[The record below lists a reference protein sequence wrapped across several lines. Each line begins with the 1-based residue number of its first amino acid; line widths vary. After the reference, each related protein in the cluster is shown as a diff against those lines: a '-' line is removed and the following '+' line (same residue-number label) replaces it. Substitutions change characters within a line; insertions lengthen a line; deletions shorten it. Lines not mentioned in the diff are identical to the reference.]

1 MGMAF
6 EEELPGTTTFY
17 LLIFGI
23 SAIFPTCIVLAVQG
37 IYGTSLDLLGGLF
50 CGSWFFIY
58 IIIVCAVIFNE
69 SVWDRWYKF
78 YNKEED

>member
-1 MGMAF
+1 MGMPF
-6 EEELPGTTTFY
+6 EEEVPGTTVFY

-23 SAIFPTCIVLAVQG
+23 SAIFPIYIVLTVQS
-37 IYGTSLDLLGGLF
+37 IYGTSLEHLGGLF

-58 IIIVCAVIFNE
+58 IIIVCTVIFNE
-69 SVWDRWYKF
+69 DIWDWWYNF